1 MADTETPDDRY
12 RAPALDKGLD
22 ILELLSNMPKGLTR
36 AEIVKAMDRKPS
48 EIYRMLE
55 RLVARD
61 YVRRDGDRYEL
72 SMKMFMI
79 ANRHPPLR
87 RLTAQALPLMDR
99 FAIESRQS
107 CHLVVSDRGAGLVV
121 AQVSPPD
128 TWEFKVRIGAVLDLQ
143 STGSGQ
149 ALSGF
154 QSPEQR
160 RRSLEVWRDPARED
174 VLVQLEP
181 HFAAIRAAGYRKGVS
196 QQLTGVTDISFPIFD
211 IMGEAM
217 AVITCAFTHRL
228 DHIGAQDEAEV
239 ALKLQAMAKQLSI
252 TE

>member
-1 MADTETPDDRY
+1 MTEAETPDDRY

-22 ILELLSNMPKGLTR
+22 ILELLSCMPKGLTR
-36 AEIVKAMDRKPS
+36 GEIVKAMDRKPS

-99 FAIESRQS
+99 FAMDSRQS
-107 CHLVVSDRGAGLVV
+107 CHLVVADRGAGLVI

-128 TWEFKVRIGAVLDLQ
+128 TWEFKVRIGAELDLLT
-143 STGSGQ
+143 TGSGQ
-149 ALSGF
+149 ALLAF
-154 QSPEQR
+154 QSPQQR
-160 RRSLEVWRDPARED
+160 RKTLEVWRDPAHEVALALLD
-174 VLVQLEP
+174 T
-181 HFAAIRAAGYRKGVS
+181 HFTATRATGYRKGTS

-211 IMGEAM
+211 ITAEAM

-228 DHIGAQDEAEV
+228 DHIGAQDETEV
-239 ALKLQAMAKQLSI
+239 AFALDAMAKQLSI